1 MAAVNHD
8 WQRFAAIVMLALL
21 GGGIVAWLIVSVVW
35 DGKVTAIDGGA
46 LAAAF
51 LSLREVFSK
60 IEKIALGIR
69 TPEPPTEPIGED
81 P

>member
-1 MAAVNHD
+1 MNHD

-21 GGGIVAWLIVSVVW
+21 GGGIVAWLIVSVIA

-81 P
+81 Q

>member
-1 MAAVNHD
+1 MNHD

-35 DGKVTAIDGGA
+35 DGKLSAVDGGA

-69 TPEPPTEPIGED
+69 TPEPVTDPVGEEQ
-81 P
+81 